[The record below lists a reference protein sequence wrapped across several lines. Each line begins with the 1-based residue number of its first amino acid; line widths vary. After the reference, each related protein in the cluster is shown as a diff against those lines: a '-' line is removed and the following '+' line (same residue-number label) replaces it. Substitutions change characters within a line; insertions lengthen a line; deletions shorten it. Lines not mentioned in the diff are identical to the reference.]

1 MIPARYRASLAY
13 LWRHPWQLGLAIIGV
28 GTGVAVIVAVDLANS
43 SARNAFL
50 LSMDAVAGEATHQVI
65 GGPQGIE
72 ESLYT
77 DLRVRHNL
85 RDIAPVVEGEVRIGE
100 RGLTLL
106 GVDLF
111 AERELRD
118 YTGALATVD
127 DGAETN
133 LLAFLTQP
141 GAVALSGRTAE
152 SLELVQGESFE
163 LLVRGVPHAATLV
176 ATFEDDGRL
185 DDLVVADIATA
196 QEWLGT
202 AGRLT
207 RIDVRIAYGDD
218 AALAELR
225 ALLPAGVRVLE
236 AAGRSRA
243 TAEMAAGFMTNLTA
257 MSLLALLVGLFL
269 ILNSASFLL
278 LQRRELIGTLRVLG
292 VTRRELLGMLLL
304 EAAAIGFIAAVLGI
318 ALGVLL
324 GEQLLALAARSIN
337 ELYFRVSVTDVQVGP
352 AAIVKGL
359 LAGIGAALLGAAIPA
374 WEATGYRPRLAM
386 ARSVLEERTRRVL
399 PFVTLTGLGI
409 IALALVVLAV
419 SGRDLVAGLAAAL
432 MLILG
437 FSLCAPWFVKV
448 AAARLA
454 PLAGRTGG
462 IAARMAVAGTGAGL
476 SRTGI
481 AVVALAIAVSTT
493 IGVSVMVDNFR
504 ASVRAWLEQSLQ
516 ADLYVRAERGVID
529 DALVAD
535 LLADDAVADV
545 STTRRVILEEA
556 DGRIQLIALHM
567 ASGSY
572 AGVEL
577 LNADPRSVWPAW
589 DAGDT
594 VVVSE
599 PYAYYHGVARGD
611 VVELPTDHG
620 SRPFTVAA
628 TYRTYDASSSSVLM
642 SRRTYDRWFDDQAI
656 DSVGVYLEADAP
668 DDKVVTA
675 LDAMATGERSFV
687 AASNRD
693 IRDASLA
700 VFDRTFVITDVLYWL
715 TLGVA
720 FIGILSAMLAL
731 ELERAREIATLR
743 ALGMTPAQVG
753 GMLTA
758 QTGLLGLLAGIAA
771 VPLGIVMAW
780 VLIVVINR
788 RAFGWQ
794 IDISISPGTV
804 SASVAFAVAAAVLAG
819 LYPAWRAMRMSPALA
834 MREE

>member
-28 GTGVAVIVAVDLANS
+28 GTGVAVIVAVELANS
-43 SARNAFL
+43 GARNAFL
-50 LSMDAVAGEATHQVI
+50 LSMDAVAGEATHQLI
-65 GGPQGIE
+65 GGPQGID
-72 ESLYT
+72 ESFYT
-77 DLRVRHNL
+77 ELRVRHGL
-85 RDIAPVVEGEVRIGE
+85 RDIAPVVEGDARIGE
-100 RGLTLL
+100 RVLHLL

-111 AERELRD
+111 AESELRD
-118 YTGALATVD
+118 YTGALAAVE
-127 DGAETN
+127 DGTEASLRA
-133 LLAFLTQP
+133 LLIQP
-141 GAVALSGRTAE
+141 GAVAMSARTAA
-152 SLELVQGESFE
+152 SLGLVQGESFE
-163 LLVRGVPHAATLV
+163 LLVDGVPHAATLD
-176 ATFEDDGRL
+176 ASFEDDGRL
-185 DDLVVADIATA
+185 ADLVVVDIATA

-207 RIDVRIAYGDD
+207 RIDVRIAHGDD
-218 AALAELR
+218 AAFAELE
-225 ALLPAGVRVLE
+225 ALLPAGVRALD

-243 TAEMAAGFMTNLTA
+243 TADMAAGFMTNLAA

-269 ILNSASFLL
+269 VLNSASFSV
-278 LQRRELIGTLRVLG
+278 LQRRELIGTLRALG
-292 VTRRELLGMLLL
+292 LTRRELFGMLLL
-304 EAAAIGFIAAVLGI
+304 EAAVIGLVAAVLGI

-324 GEQLLALAARSIN
+324 GEHLLALAARSIN

-359 LAGIGAALLGAAIPA
+359 LAGIGAALLGAAMPA

-386 ARSVLEERTRRVL
+386 ARSVLEQRTRRML
-399 PFVTLTGLGI
+399 PFVTFAGLAT
-409 IALALVVLAV
+409 IAMAIVVLAV
-419 SGRDLVAGLAAAL
+419 SGRNLVAGLAAAL

-437 FSLCAPWFVKV
+437 FSLCTPCFVKV

-454 PLAGRTGG
+454 PLAGKAGV
-462 IAARMAVAGTGAGL
+462 AARMAVAGTGAGL

-481 AVVALAIAVSTT
+481 AVVALAVAVSAT
-493 IGVSVMVDNFR
+493 IGVSVMVDSFR
-504 ASVRAWLEQSLQ
+504 VSVRAWLEQSLQ
-516 ADLYVRAERGVID
+516 ADLYVRAERGAID

-535 LLADDAVADV
+535 LLARDAVAAV
-545 STTRRVILEEA
+545 STTRRVLLEEA
-556 DGRIQLIALHM
+556 DGRTWLIALRM
-567 ASGSY
+567 APGSY

-577 LNADPRSVWPAW
+577 LDADPQAVWPGW

-611 VVELPTDHG
+611 AVDLPTDRGLH
-620 SRPFTVAA
+620 SFTVAA
-628 TYRTYDASSSSVLM
+628 TYRSYDASSSSMLM
-642 SRRTYDRWFDDQAI
+642 SRSTYDRWFDDPAI
-656 DSVGVYLEADAP
+656 DSIGVYLEAETSEDELVA
-668 DDKVVTA
+668 A
-675 LDAMATGERSFV
+675 LAAMATGERSF
-687 AASNRD
+687 AATSNRD
-693 IRDASLA
+693 IREASLA
-700 VFDRTFVITDVLYWL
+700 VFDRTFVITGVLYWL

-771 VPLGIVMAW
+771 VPLGLVMAW

-794 IDISISPGTV
+794 IDVSISPATV

-819 LYPAWRAMRMSPALA
+819 LYPAWRAMRMSPARA